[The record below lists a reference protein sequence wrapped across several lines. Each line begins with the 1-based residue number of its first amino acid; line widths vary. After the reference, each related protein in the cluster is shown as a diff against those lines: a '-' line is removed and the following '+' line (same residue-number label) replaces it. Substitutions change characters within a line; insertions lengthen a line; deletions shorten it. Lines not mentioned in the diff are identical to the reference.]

1 MEIWTELPTSSLTV
15 GLGIPTQEDIIIDT
29 TLEFSFQQFHLTAST
44 ERSLLLSLKLR
55 MALRNLLKGQGYQ
68 VLCCANITH
77 FVLKDF

>member
-15 GLGIPTQEDIIIDT
+15 GLGIPTQEDIDT

-44 ERSLLLSLKLR
+44 ERSLLLR